1 MNEDNGLPD
10 DLAPDDTAG
19 RLTMRCATCGRFRLY
34 HVDDQ
39 FCLICGH
46 DPLERACSCGRDF
59 DYALAESGDLHCPRC
74 GRTLRGRASEYE

>member
-1 MNEDNGLPD
+1 MSTDGSAPRAD
-10 DLAPDDTAG
+10 DG

-34 HVDDQ
+34 HDDDQ

-46 DPLERACSCGRDF
+46 EPLERACACGREF

-74 GRTLRGRASEYE
+74 GARLRGRATEYE